1 MAIVNLKSK
10 SETYVV
16 SSRVKYSYKLFDIEV
31 ALTIIS
37 IGR

>member
-1 MAIVNLKSK
+1 MVIVTLKSK

-16 SSRVKYSYKLFDIEV
+16 SSRIKYSCKLFDIEV
-31 ALTIIS
+31 ALAIIS